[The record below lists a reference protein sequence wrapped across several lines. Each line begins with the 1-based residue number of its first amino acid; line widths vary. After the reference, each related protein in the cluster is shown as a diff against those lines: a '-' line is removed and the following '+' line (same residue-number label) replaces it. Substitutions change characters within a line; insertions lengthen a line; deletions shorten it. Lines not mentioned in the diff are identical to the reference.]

1 VELGREELKTL
12 IGKTKNELAEL
23 DDEEKEGEEDKEGE
37 ENEDDEKMEDSDAN
51 PDADEEIGDTED
63 DKIAKEYGLDDYD
76 DGILYDYSRNHDQNW
91 IQTFVYR

>member
-1 VELGREELKTL
+1 MELGREELKTL
-12 IGKTKNELAEL
+12 IGKTKSELAEL
-23 DDEEKEGEEDKEGE
+23 DDEEKEGEEDKEEE

-51 PDADEEIGDTED
+51 ADADEAIGDTED

-76 DGILYDYSRNHDQNW
+76 NGILYYYQRNHDLNW